1 MSYDLGKT
9 SSELIGGMAR
19 RGGRSTKGRR
29 KKMIE
34 KGSKEEGE
42 AMEEKEERQR

>member
-19 RGGRSTKGRR
+19 RGGRSTKGR

-34 KGSKEEGE
+34 KRSKEEGE